1 MKKFTFPL
9 EAILN
14 LKIREADL
22 ARQKLGKAVSQSNR
36 LQKEIDQNQQLVS
49 SLGIGA
55 SLQDI
60 QAVELYKNRLS
71 RTIINLK
78 KEWLDNNDHIQS
90 AREDYVNALAK
101 VKIYEKM
108 KEKRKNDYNK
118 AVQKAEIKRL
128 DEMNQNFTGLKEI
141 SYEH

>member
-9 EAILN
+9 EAILK

-90 AREDYVNALAK
+90 ARENYVNALAK